1 LITPSEIVLL
11 SGGSPL
17 IPDLEESCLRAG
29 IVVRAIIR
37 DPAGKDF
44 ALNEGLLR
52 SVEELGEDLLA
63 CPLLTSIFTPGHR
76 QRAYRWLATALGPGR
91 ALRTATVVDPTCV
104 LPHSVSLGE
113 GCYLNAGSVF
123 GAASVFGAHCMI
135 NRGCALGHHLEVAD
149 YVAFGPAATV
159 MGDVRIGR
167 GAVIG
172 MNATVKTFLT
182 IGENAVVGA
191 GAVVTHDVPPN
202 TVVAGNPARVLR
214 SGVAGFADV
223 GVD

>member
-1 LITPSEIVLL
+1 MTPSEIVLL

-17 IPDLEESCLRAG
+17 IPDLEESCARAG
-29 IVVRAIIR
+29 IAVRAIIR
-37 DPAGKDF
+37 DPEGNEF
-44 ALNEGLLR
+44 ALETGLLR
-52 SVEELGEDLLA
+52 GVEELGADLLA
-63 CPLLTSIFTPGHR
+63 CPLLTPIFTPGHR
-76 QRAYRWLATALGPGR
+76 QRAYRWLAAALGPDRGMR
-91 ALRTATVVDPTCV
+91 AATLADPTCA
-104 LPHSVSLGE
+104 LPRSVSLGE

-123 GAASVFGAHCMI
+123 GAASVFGAYCMV
-135 NRGCALGHHLEVAD
+135 NRGCALGHHLEVED
-149 YVAFGPAATV
+149 HVSFGPAATV

-172 MNATVKTFLT
+172 MNATVGTFLT

-191 GAVVTHDVPPN
+191 GAVVTRDVAPN
-202 TVVAGNPARVLR
+202 TVVVGNPARVLR